1 MCDSHVNGR
10 LNDTPGV
17 GKEAGPVPDR
27 TPMMRY
33 PAAVTIRVRWAFLPV
48 CGAETS
54 HRVEHRIPSP
64 DQIAAIRLL
73 RQSGQS
79 QWC

>member
-1 MCDSHVNGR
+1 
-10 LNDTPGV
+10 
-17 GKEAGPVPDR
+17 
-27 TPMMRY
+27 MMRY
-33 PAAVTIRVRWAFLPV
+33 PTAVTIRVRWAFLPV

-64 DQIAAIRLL
+64 DQTAAIRLL